1 MESARTKYVGIT
13 VPRAIADQVRPYVTK
28 GQYQSLAEFVKEAVR
43 LRLEQLRA
51 SEATQKLESISS

>member
-1 MESARTKYVGIT
+1 MENTRTKYVGIT
-13 VPRAIADQVRPYVTK
+13 VPAAIADQIKPYLEK

-51 SEATQKLESISS
+51 SEATQNLQSISS

>member
-1 MESARTKYVGIT
+1 MESSKPKYVGIT
-13 VPRAIADQVRPYVTK
+13 VPRAIADQVRPYVTR

>member
-1 MESARTKYVGIT
+1 MSGRAKYVGIT
-13 VPRAIADQVRPYVTK
+13 VPAVIAAQIRPYVEK

-51 SEATQKLESISS
+51 SEATQRLEPISS